1 METPVGLTKD
11 AGFQIGVRKTI
22 DYSFDKVWNFF
33 FSDEGVKIWL
43 GNLVTEVGIKKHYKT
58 EEGIEGQINL
68 FKLHSHIRLTWK
80 RKDWENFSMLQIRI
94 IRAKDKTTISFHQ
107 DKLLDEQQR
116 EEVKTYWEEKIN
128 RIEKLLR

>member
-22 DYSFDKVWNFF
+22 DYPFDKVWIFF
-33 FSDEGVKIWL
+33 FSDEGVKICL
-43 GNLVTEVGIKKHYKT
+43 GNLITEVGIKKPYHT
-58 EEGIEGQINL
+58 EEGIEGTINL

-94 IRAKDKTTISFHQ
+94 IRAKNKTTISFHQ
-107 DKLLDEQQR
+107 DKMLDEQQR
-116 EEVKTYWEEKIN
+116 EEMKMYWEEKID
-128 RIEKLLR
+128 RIEKSLR